1 MSKKRKTYSPAEK
14 AKIVL
19 EVLREESTLNE
30 IATNYGVSPQLIN
43 RWKVEFIKNMPAVFD
58 KKNTEVEQLKKEH
71 LLEKEDLINQIGQLT
86 VDVNWLKKKPGSS
99 LRNTEKKELIEFDN
113 LEITVKHQCKLLGLP
128 RSSAYYKSQGVAEP
142 SQEEVD
148 IKNAIDKIH
157 FDECSYGC
165 RRIQKELRKKGF
177 HGIGKRKVRRYMDEM
192 GIVAFYPGPNL
203 SKRDLQDRTYPYLL
217 RNVPITHVNQVWG
230 IDITYCGTPTGF
242 IYLVAIIDWHSRLIV
257 GWAMSNTMQS
267 DFVIRAI
274 EEAIKTHGTPEIMNS
289 DQGSQFTSKAYIEC
303 IKSKETIRIS
313 MNGKGRARDN
323 ARIERFFRNYKWER
337 LYPEAPQT
345 VTELKQMTKKYMKHY
360 NWNRPHQSL
369 EYATPS

>member
-1 MSKKRKTYSPAEK
+1 MAQKKTGA
-14 AKIVL
+14 
-19 EVLREESTLNE
+19 
-30 IATNYGVSPQLIN
+30 
-43 RWKVEFIKNMPAVFD
+43 
-58 KKNTEVEQLKKEH
+58 
-71 LLEKEDLINQIGQLT
+71 
-86 VDVNWLKKKPGSS
+86 S
-99 LRNTEKKELIEFDN
+99 LRNSEKKELIEFEN
-113 LEITVKHQCKLLGLP
+113 PRITVKHQCKLLGLP
-128 RSSAYYKSQGVAEP
+128 RSSAYYKSRGVTEP

-157 FDECSYGC
+157 YDECSYGC
-165 RRIQKELRKKGF
+165 RRMQKELRKKGF
-177 HGIGKRKVRRYMDEM
+177 HGIGKRRVRRYMDEM

-267 DFVIRAI
+267 DFVIRAV
-274 EEAIKTHGTPEIMNS
+274 EESIKTHGKPEIMNS

-337 LYPEAPQT
+337 LYPEAPET
-345 VTELKQMTKKYMKHY
+345 VTELKKMTKNYMKHY

-369 EYATPS
+369 EYATPGSIYYSQNDVQGRVI